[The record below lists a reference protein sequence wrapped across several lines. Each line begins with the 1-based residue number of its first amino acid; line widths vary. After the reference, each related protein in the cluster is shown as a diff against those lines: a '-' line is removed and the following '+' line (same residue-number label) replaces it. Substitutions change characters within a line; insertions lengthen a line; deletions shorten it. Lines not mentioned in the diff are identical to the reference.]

1 VSGDLDFDTTTP
13 VCDVPLDDD
22 AAVIEAGWYG
32 PEIALG
38 VADTDAKT

>member
-1 VSGDLDFDTTTP
+1 VSGDLDFDATSP

-22 AAVIEAGWYG
+22 AAVVDCGWYG

-38 VADTDAKT
+38 TADTDERA